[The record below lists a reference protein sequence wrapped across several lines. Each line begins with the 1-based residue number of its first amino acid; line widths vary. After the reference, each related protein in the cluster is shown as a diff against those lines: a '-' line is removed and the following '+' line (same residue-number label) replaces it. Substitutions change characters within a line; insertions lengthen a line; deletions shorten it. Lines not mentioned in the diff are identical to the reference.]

1 MTDNLHFFTWEVP
14 LKAERPKVKAV
25 KVIEALPMETPW
37 EQLIS
42 ALQQEWASEA
52 PLEVYNR
59 AMEVLGSQ
67 SNATGWLTRK
77 LMPLEGKTPVDAC
90 RTREGRQQVLN
101 ILGRIEHGIF
111 S

>member
-1 MTDNLHFFTWEVP
+1 
-14 LKAERPKVKAV
+14 
-25 KVIEALPMETPW
+25 
-37 EQLIS
+37 
-42 ALQQEWASEA
+42 
-52 PLEVYNR
+52 
-59 AMEVLGSQ
+59 MEVLGSQ
-67 SNATGWLTRK
+67 SNATGWLTRE